1 MSSLNDSTIEPSKDM
16 LGGRYEVIR
25 PLGRGGIGKVFLV
38 RDMQTGDELALKMLR
53 TRYQDSERAIKR
65 FEREVS
71 ALRKLDHPCIVKIL
85 DVQKTD
91 AYFFYTMEYVEGK
104 SVRKWMQQRG
114 RLEFGSVVRVLSLMA
129 HGLEH
134 AHQVTVHRDISP
146 ENVMVMKDGSVRLLD
161 FGLAKLDDVH
171 SNLTMVG
178 VSLGKL
184 AYMSPEQRASA
195 TDVDARADIYP
206 LGVMF
211 YEMLTGEL
219 PHPSHRFSE
228 LRPDLPL
235 ECEAFLEKAMA
246 PEPDDRFANAR
257 EFRHALAKLYELYKA
272 RLSELRKAPP
282 TVELRPFAETQEL
295 HAKGLGRVVAWL
307 RGLFRRKPRAAPSAA
322 STLSDLP
329 TANTSMDNVPSLAT
343 VDENFK
349 TRE

>member
-1 MSSLNDSTIEPSKDM
+1 MPSANDSTIEPTKEM
-16 LGGRYEVIR
+16 MGGRYEVIR

-38 RDMQTGDELALKMLR
+38 RDLQTGQELALKMLR

-71 ALRKLDHPCIVKIL
+71 ALRKLNHPCIVKIL

-91 AYFFYTMEYVEGK
+91 SYFFYTMEYVEGK

-134 AHQVTVHRDISP
+134 AHEVTVHRDISP

-161 FGLAKLDDVH
+161 FGLAKLEDVH

-195 TDVDARADIYP
+195 TDVDCRADIYP

-211 YEMLTGEL
+211 HEMLTGEL
-219 PHPSHRFSE
+219 PHPAHKFSE
-228 LRPDLPL
+228 LRPDLPY
-235 ECEAFLEKAMA
+235 ECELFLEKAMA
-246 PEPDDRFANAR
+246 PEPDNRFSNAR
-257 EFRHALAKLYELYKA
+257 EFRHALAKLYEVYKQ
-272 RLSELRKAPP
+272 RMSDLRKAPP
-282 TVELRPFAETQEL
+282 TVELSPYRETEETS
-295 HAKGLGRVVAWL
+295 AGFLGRLVARV
-307 RGLFRRKPRAAPSAA
+307 RGLFRRKPKSQPAA
-322 STLSDLP
+322 STMSDLP
-329 TANTSMDNVPSLAT
+329 SVSTNMDNVPSLAT